1 MGEIMHKSKCSLV
14 VSVAFCAMISA
25 WPAAFA
31 QTAAAE
37 PPEELVAITVT
48 GSRIIREGYESP
60 TPLTI
65 VNSEQLQ
72 SGAQGNVADLLVTLP
87 QFVNSQTPNTQDT
100 QNTPSGGLTGLNL
113 LNFRGL
119 GPNRTL
125 VLVDGQRWVPVLT
138 YGNVSTEAVDID
150 GIPQQLISRVE
161 TVTGGASAVYGS
173 DAVGGVANFILD
185 KKFTGFKSDVS
196 GGVTTY
202 GDDGN
207 FKIDMTAGFL
217 ISGSRLP

>member
-1 MGEIMHKSKCSLV
+1 M
-14 VSVAFCAMISA
+14 FSA
-25 WPAAFA
+25 WPSAFA

-119 GPNRTL
+119 RPNRTL
-125 VLVDGQRWVPVLT
+125 VPVDRQRRGPAPT
-138 YGNVSTEAVDID
+138 HPTVS
-150 GIPQQLISRVE
+150 PR
-161 TVTGGASAVYGS
+161 
-173 DAVGGVANFILD
+173 
-185 KKFTGFKSDVS
+185 
-196 GGVTTY
+196 
-202 GDDGN
+202 
-207 FKIDMTAGFL
+207 
-217 ISGSRLP
+217 

>member
-1 MGEIMHKSKCSLV
+1 MHSSKYSIV
-14 VSVAFCAMISA
+14 GSVALSATISA
-25 WPAAFA
+25 WSATAFA
-31 QTAAAE
+31 QAPAAD
-37 PPEELVAITVT
+37 PPADLEAITVT

-65 VNSEQLQ
+65 VNAEQLQ
-72 SGAQGNVADLLVTLP
+72 SGAQGNVADLLVALP

-161 TVTGGASAVYGS
+161 TV
-173 DAVGGVANFILD
+173 
-185 KKFTGFKSDVS
+185 
-196 GGVTTY
+196 
-202 GDDGN
+202 
-207 FKIDMTAGFL
+207 
-217 ISGSRLP
+217 